1 MGSGCFS
8 LVAGRIAAGLATA
21 LMMGAAP
28 LHAGSYTYTSITPAN
43 AIQPSIGGL
52 NDNDQVVG
60 VFQDPVSYVTH
71 GFLWSQGTFTQ
82 IDLSPYGTTLTAIND
97 SGIATGYYYPTAT
110 AAQNF
115 QSTGVTY
122 NTLTGV
128 MTPLAV
134 NKKTTAYPLAIN
146 ALGTVIGTADVE
158 YYQKALIDIG
168 GKVKAYS
175 APNAPYETYAVAV
188 NDSNELVIDAVDEF
202 NDLIAFTKLNGKLT
216 QLLPP
221 GGVSVNGWG
230 CGNTTAFV
238 TDSGVVG
245 GNYGDQNGN
254 VDGFTLTKKKY
265 TSYTYPGANQ
275 TTLSGMS
282 SSGVIAGCSITGTTY
297 GVPTLGFVYIAKKY
311 YPIQVPGAVNTFV
324 TAINA
329 NNSLAGNYNNASMQG
344 VFIAQCPAGQ
354 APCTQ

>member
-1 MGSGCFS
+1 MRAKTLNLIAVRVAACF
-8 LVAGRIAAGLATA
+8 AGGL
-21 LMMGAAP
+21 LMGATP
-28 LHAGSYTYTSITPAN
+28 SYAGSYTYTAITPAN

-52 NDNDQVVG
+52 NNNDQVVG
-60 VFQDPVSYVTH
+60 VFQDPVTYVTH

-97 SGIATGYYYPTAT
+97 SGIATGFYYPTAA

-115 QSTGVTY
+115 QPVGVTY

-128 MTPLAV
+128 ITPIPV
-134 NKKTTAYPLAIN
+134 NKKTTAYPIGISASGDI
-146 ALGTVIGTADVE
+146 IGTANVG
-158 YYQKALIDIG
+158 YYQKALIETA
-168 GKVKAYS
+168 GKARAYS
-175 APNAPYETYAVAV
+175 APNAPYETVGVAINAAGEAVI
-188 NDSNELVIDAVDEF
+188 NAVDEF
-202 NDLIAFTKLNGKLT
+202 NDLIAFTKLHGKVK
-216 QLLPP
+216 QLVPP

-230 CGNTTAFV
+230 CGNTTAFI
-238 TDSGVVG
+238 TDTGIVG
-245 GNYGDQNGN
+245 GNYGDENGN
-254 VDGFTLTKKKY
+254 VDGFTLARGKY

-282 SSGVIAGCSITGTTY
+282 PSGVVAGCSITGTTF
-297 GVPTLGFVYIAKKY
+297 GVPTLGFVYISKQY

-329 NNSLAGNYNNASMQG
+329 NNSLAGNYNNQALQG
-344 VFIAQCPAGQ
+344 VFIAQCLAGQ

>member
-1 MGSGCFS
+1 MTNTAYR
-8 LVAGRIAAGLATA
+8 LITRRLAIGLATS

-43 AIQPSIGGL
+43 AIQPTIGGL
-52 NDNDQVVG
+52 NNNDQIVG
-60 VFQDPVSYVTH
+60 TFQDPVTYVSH
-71 GFLWSQGTFTQ
+71 GFLWSQGSFTQ

-97 SGIATGYYYPTAT
+97 SGIATGYYYATAA

-128 MTPLAV
+128 TTPIPV

-146 ALGTVIGTADVE
+146 ASGSVTGTANVGF
-158 YYQKALIDIG
+158 YQKALIDVG
-168 GKVKAYS
+168 GKAKAYS
-175 APNAPYETYAVAV
+175 APNAPYQTYGVAI
-188 NDSNELVIDAVDEF
+188 NDSNEIVIDAVDSF
-202 NDLIAFTKLNGKLT
+202 NDLISFAEVHGKLT

-221 GGVSVNGWG
+221 GGVAVNGWG

-238 TDSGVVG
+238 TNTGVVG

-254 VDGFTLTKKKY
+254 VTGFTYSKKKY
-265 TSYTYPGANQ
+265 TTYTYPGANQ

-282 SSGVIAGCSITGTTY
+282 PSGIVAGCSITGMTF
-297 GVPTLGFVYIAKKY
+297 GAPTLGFVYLNKAY

-329 NNSLAGNYNNASMQG
+329 NNSLAGNYNNQSTQG

>member
-1 MGSGCFS
+1 MGSRNLS
-8 LVAGRIAAGLATA
+8 LIAGRVAAGLTTA

-28 LHAGSYTYTSITPAN
+28 LHAGSYTYTSITPSN

-60 VFQDPVSYVTH
+60 VFQDPVTYVTH
-71 GFLWSQGTFTQ
+71 GFLWSQGSFKQ

-115 QSTGVTY
+115 QSTGVAY

-128 MTPLAV
+128 ITPLAV
-134 NKKTTAYPLAIN
+134 NKKTTAYPIAIN
-146 ALGTVIGTADVE
+146 ASGGMTGSAYVG
-158 YYQKALIDIG
+158 YYQKALIDTT
-168 GKVKAYS
+168 GKVRTYS
-175 APNAPYETYAVAV
+175 APNAPYETLGVAI
-188 NDSNELVIDAVDEF
+188 NDSNELVIDAIDEF
-202 NDLIAFTKLNGKLT
+202 DDLLAFAKLKGGLK
-216 QLLPP
+216 QLVPP

-230 CGNTTAFV
+230 CGNTTAFI
-238 TDSGVVG
+238 TNAGVVG

-254 VDGFTLTKKKY
+254 VDGFTLAKGKY
-265 TSYTYPGANQ
+265 TSYIYPGANQ

-282 SSGVIAGCSITGTTY
+282 PSGIIAGCSITGTTF

-324 TAINA
+324 TAINV
-329 NNSLAGNYNNASMQG
+329 NNSLAGNYDNSTTQG
-344 VFIAQCPAGQ
+344 VFIAQCPVGQ